1 MDYLGELQ
9 EKKNNIDQEVDN
21 ARATL
26 NSLVILQTKIQGAIE
41 HKQYEIEKEKEK
53 QEGDVRKAPKKKK

>member
-41 HKQYEIEKEKEK
+41 HKQY
-53 QEGDVRKAPKKKK
+53 

>member
-9 EKKNNIDQEVDN
+9 EKKNNIDQEVEN

-26 NSLVILQTKIQGAIE
+26 NSLIILQTKIQGAIE

-53 QEGDVRKAPKKKK
+53 QEGDVRKESKKKK

>member
-53 QEGDVRKAPKKKK
+53 QEGDVRKEPKKKK